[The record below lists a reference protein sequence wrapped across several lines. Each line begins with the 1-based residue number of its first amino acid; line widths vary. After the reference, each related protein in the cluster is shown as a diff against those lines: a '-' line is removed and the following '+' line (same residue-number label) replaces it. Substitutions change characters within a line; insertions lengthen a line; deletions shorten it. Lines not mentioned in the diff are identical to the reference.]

1 MKYDFQ
7 HIFDLDE
14 FEGRVYM
21 VQKFANDTFKQKKG
35 GTPMTETR
43 FHKKGTVNSK
53 FIEAHNL
60 TSCSNPD
67 DFISLFPPLNGNT

>member
-21 VQKFANDTFKQKKG
+21 VQKFSNGTVKQNKD
-35 GTPMTETR
+35 GTPMTET
-43 FHKKGTVNSK
+43 FIGNKVTVNSK
-53 FIEAHNL
+53 FNE
-60 TSCSNPD
+60 
-67 DFISLFPPLNGNT
+67 